1 MDTKL
6 RSPVV
11 WAGPLEG
18 DTPTHHSQLA
28 DQLLLCFVLVPC
40 LELLV
45 RPAQLLLKMIE
56 EVE

>member
-18 DTPTHHSQLA
+18 DTLTCHSQLVN
-28 DQLLLCFVLVPC
+28 CFCVYVIVPC

-56 EVE
+56 EEE